1 MRVKIADK
9 PVRENIE
16 LFKDIMRRAHVK
28 PVESHQI
35 YKAWLNRNS
44 GQFSFEE
51 IEENGDWRQV
61 QVSYLYD
68 KQSGELHFY
77 IEDVA
82 QEEEGFAYGDLT
94 PLAFN
99 IMQQT
104 LHVLNEICRRLKGPS
119 DLDTK
124 ISVLSKLEVAAPGT
138 QKDQNVLLAAWHPVD
153 RFEAEN
159 LLLEKPVGT
168 YLFRKDV
175 YADIL
180 EKELEKQLNKKVKCL
195 TLTYLSAFKKIT
207 DLTLVHVDGQW
218 EIYDDDPSLK
228 QRMYEEL
235 GDLLGGLKAE
245 LRYPL
250 FHS

>member
-16 LFKDIMRRAHVK
+16 LFKEIMRRAHLE
-28 PVESHQI
+28 PIESKQI
-35 YKAWLNRNS
+35 YKAWLNRQS
-44 GQFSFEE
+44 GQFSFESM
-51 IEENGDWRQV
+51 EEMGDWRQV

-68 KQSGELHFY
+68 RQSGELHFY
-77 IEDVA
+77 IEDITP
-82 QEEEGFAYGDLT
+82 EKEGFAYGDLS

-124 ISVLSKLEVAAPGT
+124 ISVLSKLQVEPPGT
-138 QKDQNVLLAAWHPVD
+138 QKDQNVLLAAWHPGD

-159 LLLEKPVGT
+159 LLLQKPVGT
-168 YLFRKDV
+168 YLFRKDP
-175 YADIL
+175 YADVL
-180 EKELEKQLNKKVKCL
+180 EKQLEKQLNKKIKCL
-195 TLTYLSAFKKIT
+195 TLTYLSAPKKIT

-218 EIYDDDPSLK
+218 EIYNDDPSLK
-228 QRMYEEL
+228 QKMYDE
-235 GDLLGGLKAE
+235 LGGLLAGLKAA

-250 FHS
+250 FH